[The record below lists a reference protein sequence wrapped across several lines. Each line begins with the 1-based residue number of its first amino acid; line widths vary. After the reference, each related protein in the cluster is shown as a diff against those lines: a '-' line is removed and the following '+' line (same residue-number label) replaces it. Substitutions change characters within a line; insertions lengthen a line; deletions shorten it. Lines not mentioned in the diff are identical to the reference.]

1 MNRFDKIHFSSAA
14 SEDRKFKGD
23 LCLHFAVVN
32 IQVDSKNKPFTD
44 FQFFF
49 NM

>member
-14 SEDRKFKGD
+14 SEDRIIYD
-23 LCLHFAVVN
+23 ELCLNYAVVN

-44 FQFFF
+44 FQIFF

>member
-1 MNRFDKIHFSSAA
+1 MNQFDKIHFSSAA
-14 SEDRKFKGD
+14 SKDRKIND
-23 LCLHFAVVN
+23 ELCLNYAVVN

-44 FQFFF
+44 FQIFF